1 MSPGLHYDMEDALER
16 LEDDP
21 QTNVLVLTGAGDS
34 WCAGQDLK
42 LYFRETANNPAER
55 KRSNT
60 ASHHWRQ
67 EILTRFS
74 KPTIAMVNGYCFGGA
89 FTQLCACDFAIA
101 AEDAIFGLSEVN
113 WGIIPGGIVSWNL
126 TDMLL
131 PRHALYYAVTGEP
144 FDGKRA
150 VEIGLVNFAVP
161 KDQLRARDDGARAE
175 ASRSSIPACVRF
187 TKEAVRSVRHM
198 NAEEARDYLGA
209 KQDSLHR
216 ADKEIA
222 RQGRHDASSS
232 TRNPIVRAS
241 VPISAPAPEAIAAA
255 LLARRRLAREEA
267 MPGTKNI
274 DALFAPRNVA
284 LVGASD
290 KNWSARVWENLR
302 RFGFEG
308 GVYPIN
314 PNRDQIWGGR
324 CYASL
329 DDLPE
334 PRRSS
339 RSVPPG

>member
-1 MSPGLHYDMEDALER
+1 MADKTYEHVKIEREGDVTFLILNRPEKRNAMSPGLHYDVEDALTW

-21 QTNVLVLTGAGDS
+21 QTKVLVLTGAGDA

-55 KRSNT
+55 KKSNT
-60 ASHHWRQ
+60 ASHHWRH
-67 EILTRFS
+67 EILSRFS

-101 AEDAIFGLSEVN
+101 ADDAIFGLSEVN

-150 VEIGLVNFAVP
+150 EEIGLINGSVP
-161 KDQLRARDDGARAE
+161 KHQLREKTMELAQKLLKLNPG
-175 ASRSSIPACVRF
+175 VVKF
-187 TKEAVRSVRHM
+187 TKQAIRSVRHM

-222 RQGRHDASSS
+222 DKVGMTKFLDEKSYR
-232 TRNPIVRAS
+232 
-241 VPISAPAPEAIAAA
+241 
-255 LLARRRLAREEA
+255 
-267 MPGTKNI
+267 PG
-274 DALFAPRNVA
+274 LGPYQR
-284 LVGASD
+284 
-290 KNWSARVWENLR
+290 
-302 RFGFEG
+302 
-308 GVYPIN
+308 
-314 PNRDQIWGGR
+314 
-324 CYASL
+324 
-329 DDLPE
+329 
-334 PRRSS
+334 
-339 RSVPPG
+339 PGS